1 LRSRLGTLA
10 AEAVEDFNF
19 AYVPGALPPRVDSS
33 VPIANRQ
40 TSQQKTL
47 NGIDVLVK
55 NKFAPLRGLKL
66 GLITNHTGQDRDR
79 NPTIDILR
87 NAPEVQ
93 LVALFSPEHGIR
105 GEVDEKV
112 GDSVDA
118 RTGLPIYSLYGEKR
132 KPTAE
137 QLAGLDALVYDIQD
151 VGCRFYTYTSTMGL
165 ALEAAAENGKKI
177 FVLDRV
183 NPIDGVTIEGP
194 VLTEPTTFVGF
205 HPVPLRYAMTIGEL
219 AGMFNEERTNRAD
232 LVVVR
237 LENWNRSSWF
247 DQTGLPWSNPSPN
260 MRNLKQAILYPGVG
274 LLESAVSVGRGTDT
288 PFELIGAPYID
299 DLKLAEAL
307 NAVGL
312 AGVKFV
318 PIRFTPSTS
327 VHKGTNCGGVYI
339 MLTDREQCAPVDVG
353 LTMARTLQRMYPTD
367 FKLDKIKHLLLH
379 GATLEGLRSQ
389 QPLRDIKAG
398 WRKDLDSFEKRRA
411 RYLLYK

>member
-1 LRSRLGTLA
+1 
-10 AEAVEDFNF
+10 
-19 AYVPGALPPRVDSS
+19 
-33 VPIANRQ
+33 
-40 TSQQKTL
+40 
-47 NGIDVLVK
+47 
-55 NKFAPLRGLKL
+55 
-66 GLITNHTGQDRDR
+66 
-79 NPTIDILR
+79 
-87 NAPEVQ
+87 
-93 LVALFSPEHGIR
+93 
-105 GEVDEKV
+105 
-112 GDSVDA
+112 
-118 RTGLPIYSLYGEKR
+118 
-132 KPTAE
+132 
-137 QLAGLDALVYDIQD
+137 
-151 VGCRFYTYTSTMGL
+151 
-165 ALEAAAENGKKI
+165 
-177 FVLDRV
+177 
-183 NPIDGVTIEGP
+183 
-194 VLTEPTTFVGF
+194 
-205 HPVPLRYAMTIGEL
+205 
-219 AGMFNEERTNRAD
+219 
-232 LVVVR
+232 
-237 LENWNRSSWF
+237 
-247 DQTGLPWSNPSPN
+247 

-318 PIRFTPSTS
+318 PIRFTPVTS